1 MSSATLLPRPMSN
14 PPLSTKWIIIG
25 ASVIGGLNW
34 VLRTALAEPVL
45 IPLVE
50 SMGVNVGALV
60 FVLIVQLGSFFCG
73 GLGVAYVSPGNT
85 IKEPAIAA
93 TLAVAVNS
101 AHYVITTRDFSP
113 IGIAIAVAMA
123 YAFALGG
130 AHLGERLQGDTTDKM
145 RERGEL
151 GR

>member
-1 MSSATLLPRPMSN
+1 MSQ
-14 PPLSTKWIIIG
+14 PPLSLKWIIIG

-34 VLRTALAEPVL
+34 LLRTVLAEPLL
-45 IPLVE
+45 IPLIE
-50 SMGVNVGALV
+50 AMGVSVGALV
-60 FVLIVQLGSFFCG
+60 FVLIVQLGSFFFG
-73 GLGVAYVSPGNT
+73 GLGVAYASPGNT

-93 TLAVAVNS
+93 TVAVAVNA
-101 AHYVITTRDFSP
+101 AHYAVTTRDFSP
-113 IGIAIAVAMA
+113 IGIAIAIAMA
-123 YAFALGG
+123 YAFALAG